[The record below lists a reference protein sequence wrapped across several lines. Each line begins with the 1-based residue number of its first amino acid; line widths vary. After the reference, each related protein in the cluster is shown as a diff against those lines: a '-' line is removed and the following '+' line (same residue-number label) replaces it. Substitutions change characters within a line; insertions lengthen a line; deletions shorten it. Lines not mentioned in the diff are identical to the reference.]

1 MTKINWTVFRFSIHQ
16 IANQPLSQFYLFIFA
31 LFILFLPFISLTIV
45 DGQVIVLEF
54 FKFVFGEPW
63 IINGFVK
70 SFISLFLIIILFIS
84 ILIINRFWGE
94 ILKDPLLDII
104 SIKIKNDKIIVFSA
118 CLGILLF
125 SIIPVIISLIFALL
139 LIYFKYNL
147 CWGIDIFLII
157 VNFFLVINYLSSF
170 SFLFAQILD
179 EFSSSLILILLFFF
193 GDMITSQLGSTDIG
207 STFFNIVFPLSNLA
221 KSVSQQV
228 SGEINISYYSFLP
241 ILTITIL
248 YYLGLMRF
256 KKRIE

>member
-1 MTKINWTVFRFSIHQ
+1 MTKMNWVVFRFSVYK
-16 IANQPLSQFYLFIFA
+16 IANQPLFLFYLFIFA
-31 LFILFLPFISLTIV
+31 LFILFLPFISFTVV
-45 DGQVIVLEF
+45 DGQVRVLKF
-54 FKFVFGEPW
+54 FKFVLEEPW

-70 SFISLFLIIILFIS
+70 SFISLFVTIIIFIS

-118 CLGILLF
+118 CLGILFF

-139 LIYFKYNL
+139 LMYFKYSL

-157 VNFFLVINYLSSF
+157 INIFLVINYLSSF
-170 SFLFAQILD
+170 SLLFAQILD
-179 EFSSSLILILLFFF
+179 EFSSSLILILIFFF
-193 GDMITSQLGSTDIG
+193 GDMITSQLGSTNSG
-207 STFFNIVFPLSNLA
+207 STFFNILLPLSNLA

-228 SGEINISYYSFLP
+228 SGEINISYYLYLST
-241 ILTITIL
+241 LTITIL

-256 KKRIE
+256 KKRKG